1 MDINLDPVLN
11 KKDILEFQNLVRRV
25 PVAENVID
33 YTVKLVTSSR
43 SGTQW
48 ADEKINEW
56 IRWGAGPRASQYL
69 ILGAKVRSILHNRY
83 TPEIEDIDYL
93 ALPVLRHRIAPS
105 YSAEAE
111 GIDVKQ
117 IVRYISN
124 KIINKK

>member
-43 SGTQW
+43 SGTQL